1 MDFSSKQWTP
11 IQIACINK
19 RYSNYQSER
28 QTTTIQKHKTKYMIS
43 NSWNRLSIEIPV
55 FSVLMQ
61 GLHIF
66 MIFYSRMKH
75 MTSKESLE
83 ASKITPTFEGNSV
96 AFHQF
101 LFPSLVQIK
110 QLTIIIINLQQM
122 YFHIRMKTLNENFQS
137 IRQRDEDGKAPK
149 HQR

>member
-1 MDFSSKQWTP
+1 
-11 IQIACINK
+11 
-19 RYSNYQSER
+19 
-28 QTTTIQKHKTKYMIS
+28 
-43 NSWNRLSIEIPV
+43 
-55 FSVLMQ
+55 
-61 GLHIF
+61 
-66 MIFYSRMKH
+66 
-75 MTSKESLE
+75 
-83 ASKITPTFEGNSV
+83 V

-110 QLTIIIINLQQM
+110 QLTVIIINLQHM